1 MKSPDKCSV
10 ERHAVH
16 VEEVG
21 DVLAGAGAYK
31 ARFRTT
37 AKSGAIEQRRRP
49 GQVGTRQE
57 EAKPCH
63 NEAEPH
69 QRQTRARAIPILT
82 RTTYAQNDLVF
93 ANAVARRVGEWVI
106 SPSDQWSKCS
116 LSLHEGAHAN
126 AD

>member
-49 GQVGTRQE
+49 EQVGTLVRKRPNL
-57 EAKPCH
+57 ATTKPNLINARPEH
-63 NEAEPH
+63 ELYQFLPGRH
-69 QRQTRARAIPILT
+69 MPKTILSLQTR
-82 RTTYAQNDLVF
+82 
-93 ANAVARRVGEWVI
+93 
-106 SPSDQWSKCS
+106 SPR
-116 LSLHEGAHAN
+116 E
-126 AD
+126 